1 MSIFQVEEVIE
12 IRGVRFRLKNRALFV
27 LIQNGTIFR
36 QKRPSSLPSNN
47 FLSPSDMGNLTSL
60 LTEIQLHILL
70 YVAGGDIW
78 REHGMRAHFERSKDL
93 LSLALCSKDLSV
105 SFDPFSIYVS
115 RTQSDQ
121 PLLCILFQAV
131 ALPIL
136 YRIVVLDTEITF
148 RRFLHVVCKDPSLV
162 LNIRTLVVF
171 PSGIDEH
178 QEKDGIR
185 VISRILSLLGARP
198 LPDSTASSSLIS

>member
-47 FLSPSDMGNLTSL
+47 FLSPSDMGNLSSL

-78 REHGMRAHFERSKDL
+78 REHGMRAHFECSKDL

-105 SFDPFSIYVS
+105 SFAPFSIYVS

-121 PLLCILFQAV
+121 PLLCILFQ
-131 ALPIL
+131 
-136 YRIVVLDTEITF
+136 
-148 RRFLHVVCKDPSLV
+148 PSLS
-162 LNIRTLVVF
+162 
-171 PSGIDEH
+171 PS
-178 QEKDGIR
+178 
-185 VISRILSLLGARP
+185 
-198 LPDSTASSSLIS
+198 STESSSSTPRSPFVVSSTSSARIPPSYSTSEPSSTFPQGSTSIKKKMVSG